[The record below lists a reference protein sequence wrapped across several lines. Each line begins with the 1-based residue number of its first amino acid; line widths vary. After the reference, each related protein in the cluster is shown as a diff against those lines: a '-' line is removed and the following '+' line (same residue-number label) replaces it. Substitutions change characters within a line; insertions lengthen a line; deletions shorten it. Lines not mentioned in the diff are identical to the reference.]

1 VKRGLAGYREVLS
14 SRSAV
19 RRNRRWYPGTAEQ
32 GSCAQGD
39 RRFEVQCR
47 SLLAA
52 RGTRSGGRGST
63 PRIRFRPCGL
73 VVTLALVKIHLLAIG
88 SALAAGAV
96 VGIGIPHS
104 LALVA
109 LAIAGGAGIVA
120 AVVVITRRD
129 PFSVFGLV
137 AAFYFLAFVVGAI
150 YFHYDYSAA
159 EDQGFWFTS
168 DGLYTALGVG
178 LVGFG
183 ALSLGYVANPL
194 DRPRKWLP
202 CCPSLTREAPLLT
215 VVLLFMVGW
224 MARAV
229 QVASGDY
236 FHTSVTAT
244 ANTGATFLVNSVASV
259 PTFAT
264 ALVGAAAY
272 MGWDER
278 HELAWKR
285 AFWGLLAL
293 EAAWYLPSG
302 ERARLVGLALATLIL
317 MYYARGRK
325 MPWRA
330 LAVGAVLLVFVVFP
344 FVNAYRGQ
352 WGNDWS
358 YQENPGR
365 GFQEGVKALTSGDVP
380 ATLDSGLRI
389 TLSRF
394 SDVGSVA
401 TIVSKGRDLSPG
413 SPGETLRWT
422 LDAVVPRAIAPGKQ
436 DPGAF
441 GNEFGRAYGILAPFN
456 TTTSVA
462 ISQPGELFL
471 SFGWLGVVAGMAVLG
486 AVFRGL
492 NDYFADRHSEPV
504 TLALYSVAALPLING
519 LESIVSVGVIGLLK
533 TLFVMIVLIWAANTV
548 AERLSRR
555 IGLVRVAP

>member
-1 VKRGLAGYREVLS
+1 VKTYV
-14 SRSAV
+14 
-19 RRNRRWYPGTAEQ
+19 
-32 GSCAQGD
+32 
-39 RRFEVQCR
+39 
-47 SLLAA
+47 
-52 RGTRSGGRGST
+52 
-63 PRIRFRPCGL
+63 
-73 VVTLALVKIHLLAIG
+73 LAIG

-96 VGIGIPHS
+96 VGIGIPQS
-104 LALVA
+104 LALLA
-109 LAIAGGAGIVA
+109 LAIAGGAGILA
-120 AVVVITRRD
+120 AAAVITRRD
-129 PFSVFGLV
+129 PFSVFALI
-137 AAFYFLAFVVGAI
+137 AAFYFLAFVVGAL
-150 YFHYDYSAA
+150 YFHYDFSAA
-159 EDQGFWFTS
+159 TDQGFWFTS

-194 DRPRKWLP
+194 DRPRKWVP
-202 CCPSLTREAPLLT
+202 RCPSLTREAPLLT
-215 VVLLFMVGW
+215 VVLFLFIVGW
-224 MARAV
+224 LARAV
-229 QVASGDY
+229 QIASGDY
-236 FHTSVTAT
+236 FHTSVTTT
-244 ANTGATFLVNSVASV
+244 ANTGATFLVNSAASV

-285 AFWGLLAL
+285 AFWGLLAV

-302 ERARLVGLALATLIL
+302 ERARLAGLALATLIL

-325 MPWRA
+325 MPWRG
-330 LAVGAVLLVFVVFP
+330 LAVGAILLVFVVFP

-352 WGNDWS
+352 WGNSWT
-358 YQENPGR
+358 YQENPER
-365 GFQEGVKALTSGDVP
+365 GFQEGVKALASGDVL
-380 ATLDSGLRI
+380 ATLESGLRI

-394 SDVGSVA
+394 ADAGSMG
-401 TIVSKGRDLSPG
+401 TIVSKGRDLSPR
-413 SPGETLRWT
+413 SPGETLSWT

-456 TTTSVA
+456 TTTSIA

-492 NDYFADRHSEPV
+492 NDYFADRDSEPV
-504 TLALYSVAALPLING
+504 ALALYSVAALPLVNG
-519 LESIVSVGVIGLLK
+519 LESIVAVGLIGLLK
-533 TLFVMIVLIWAANTV
+533 TLFVMIVLIWAANAV
-548 AERLSRR
+548 AERLSGR
-555 IGLVRVAP
+555 IGLLRVAP

>member
-1 VKRGLAGYREVLS
+1 
-14 SRSAV
+14 
-19 RRNRRWYPGTAEQ
+19 
-32 GSCAQGD
+32 
-39 RRFEVQCR
+39 
-47 SLLAA
+47 
-52 RGTRSGGRGST
+52 
-63 PRIRFRPCGL
+63 
-73 VVTLALVKIHLLAIG
+73 VKICLLAIG
-88 SALAAGAV
+88 SAVAAGAV
-96 VGIGIPHS
+96 VGIGIPPS

-109 LAIAGGAGIVA
+109 LALAGGAGIVA
-120 AVVVITRRD
+120 AGLVITRRD

-150 YFHYDYSAA
+150 YFHYNYRAA

-194 DRPRKWLP
+194 DRPRRWLP
-202 CCPSLTREAPLLT
+202 RCPSLTREAPLLT
-215 VVLLFMVGW
+215 VVLFLFMVGW
-224 MARAV
+224 LARAV

-272 MGWDER
+272 LGWDDR

-285 AFWGLLAL
+285 TFWGLLAL

-330 LAVGAVLLVFVVFP
+330 LSVGAILLVFVVFP

-352 WGNDWS
+352 WGNDWT
-358 YQENPGR
+358 YQKNPETC
-365 GFQEGVKALTSGDVP
+365 FQEGVKVLTSGDVT
-380 ATLDSGLRI
+380 ATLESGLRI
-389 TLSRF
+389 TLARF
-394 SDVGSVA
+394 CDVGSVA
-401 TIVSKGRDLSPG
+401 TIVSKGSDLSPRA
-413 SPGETLRWT
+413 PGETLSWT

-441 GNEFGRAYGILAPFN
+441 GNEFGRAYGMLAPFN
-456 TTTSVA
+456 TTTAVA

-519 LESIVSVGVIGLLK
+519 LEGIVAVGVIGLLK
-533 TLFVMIVLIWAANTV
+533 TLFVMIVLIWAANAV

-555 IGLVRVAP
+555 IALVRVAP

>member
-1 VKRGLAGYREVLS
+1 VPFPGGRSRYSLWRRHSA
-14 SRSAV
+14 SRS
-19 RRNRRWYPGTAEQ
+19 
-32 GSCAQGD
+32 
-39 RRFEVQCR
+39 
-47 SLLAA
+47 
-52 RGTRSGGRGST
+52 
-63 PRIRFRPCGL
+63 RFRPRPR
-73 VVTLALVKIHLLAIG
+73 VRLALVKIYLLATG

-109 LAIAGGAGIVA
+109 LALAGGAGIVA
-120 AVVVITRRD
+120 AAAVITRRD
-129 PFSVFGLV
+129 LFSVFALI
-137 AAFYFLAFVVGAI
+137 AIFYFLAFVVGAI

-159 EDQGFWFTS
+159 TDHGFWFTS

-202 CCPSLTREAPLLT
+202 RCPSLTREAPLLT
-215 VVLLFMVGW
+215 VVLFLFMVGW
-224 MARAV
+224 MGRAV
-229 QVASGDY
+229 QIASGDY
-236 FHTSVTAT
+236 FHTSVTTT
-244 ANTGATFLVNSVASV
+244 ANTGATFLVNTVASV
-259 PTFAT
+259 PTFVT

-272 MGWDER
+272 MGWDAR

-285 AFWGLLAL
+285 AFWGLLAV

-302 ERARLVGLALATLIL
+302 ERARLAGLALAALIL

-330 LAVGAVLLVFVVFP
+330 LAVGATLLVFVVFP

-358 YQENPGR
+358 YQESPEK

-380 ATLDSGLRI
+380 ATLESGLRI

-394 SDVGSVA
+394 GDVGSVG
-401 TIVSKGRDLSPG
+401 TIVSKGRDLSPR
-413 SPGETLRWT
+413 SPGETLSWT

-456 TTTSVA
+456 TTTSIA

-471 SFGWLGVVAGMAVLG
+471 SFGWLGVLAGMAVLG

-492 NDYFADRHSEPV
+492 NDYFADRDSEPV

-519 LESIVSVGVIGLLK
+519 LESIVAVGLIGLLK
-533 TLFVMIVLIWAANTV
+533 TLFVMMVLIWAANAV

-555 IGLVRVAP
+555 IGLLRVAP